1 MRNRTLAR
9 PGLNG
14 SNRKDAQIMNEQDR
28 QAIEGL
34 FSRLAEAECRAGPR
48 DAAAEAFIQQRIGD
62 QPGAPYMMAQT
73 IVVQNMALERAQA
86 RIAELE
92 RTSAESAPV
101 NAQANGGILGG
112 LFGGAQQRERPRH
125 TGSVPVAGQRSSAPQ
140 AQPQQAGGGGFLA
153 GAAQTAIGV
162 AGGMM
167 LGNMIGG
174 MFSGGD
180 TATAAPA
187 DAAADPEP
195 DAGGDDSGG
204 GFFDSI
210 FGDGG
215 DMEF

>member
-1 MRNRTLAR
+1 
-9 PGLNG
+9 
-14 SNRKDAQIMNEQDR
+14 MNEQDR

-34 FSRLAEAECRAGPR
+34 FSRLADAERTAGPR
-48 DAAAEAFIQQRIGD
+48 DAQAEAFIQERIGD

-73 IVVQNMALERAQA
+73 IVMQNFALEQAQR
-86 RIAELE
+86 RIDELE
-92 RTSAESAPV
+92 RERVQATGAA
-101 NAQANGGILGG
+101 AQPNGGILGG
-112 LFGGAQQRERPRH
+112 LFGGSQPKERPRH
-125 TGSVPVAGQRSSAPQ
+125 TGSVPVAGQRTPAQ
-140 AQPQQAGGGGFLA
+140 HIQPQQAGGGGFLA

-187 DAAADPEP
+187 DAAASQAAESAPAEPMADPEP
-195 DAGGDDSGG
+195 AADDSGG

-215 DMEF
+215 DVDF

>member
-1 MRNRTLAR
+1 
-9 PGLNG
+9 
-14 SNRKDAQIMNEQDR
+14 MNEQDR

-34 FSRLAEAECRAGPR
+34 FSRLADAERKAGPR
-48 DAAAEAFIQQRIGD
+48 DAEAETFIQQRIGD

-73 IVVQNMALERAQA
+73 IVMQNFALEQAQQ
-86 RIAELE
+86 RIEELE
-92 RTSAESAPV
+92 REHVQATPASAQS
-101 NAQANGGILGG
+101 NGGILGG
-112 LFGGAQQRERPRH
+112 LFGGSQPKERPRH
-125 TGSVPVAGQRSSAPQ
+125 TGSVPVAGQRTPAPQ
-140 AQPQQAGGGGFLA
+140 VQQQQAGGGGFLA

-187 DAAADPEP
+187 DAAASQPAEP
-195 DAGGDDSGG
+195 APAEPIADSEPAAEDSGG

-215 DMEF
+215 DMDF